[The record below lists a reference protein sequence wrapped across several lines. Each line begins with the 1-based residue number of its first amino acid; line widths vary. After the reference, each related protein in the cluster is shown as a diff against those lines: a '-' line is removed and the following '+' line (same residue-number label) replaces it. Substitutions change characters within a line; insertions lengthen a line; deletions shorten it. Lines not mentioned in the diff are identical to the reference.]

1 MTGAVAMPKPRVEH
15 VEPPSDF
22 SVTRTV
28 SIGRH
33 PLLRVFPGLDCV
45 PPFEQYPAVAAE
57 RRHVA
62 RATSIAIVGGPTWMY
77 VAPHEVPAFAKA
89 VGWKPVTSAS
99 DCIVVGRRHLAK
111 SPAITLY
118 LDILHELFHIFQ
130 RRAGRELWDVSK
142 GYADSPTE
150 LEAYA
155 FAVREARRLGASH
168 RYLREYL
175 EVDWIDRKEHAR
187 LVKNLGIPAR

>member
-1 MTGAVAMPKPRVEH
+1 MAKSGGEH
-15 VEPPSDF
+15 VNPPSEF
-22 SVTRTV
+22 SIAREV

-33 PLLRVFPGLDCV
+33 PLLRVFPGLDQV
-45 PPFEQYPAVAAE
+45 PPFANYPARAAE
-57 RRHVA
+57 RTKVA
-62 RATSIAIVGGPTWMY
+62 RTTSIAIVGGPTWMY

-99 DCIVVGRRHLAK
+99 DCIVVGRRHVSK
-111 SPAITLY
+111 SPAITVY

-130 RRAGRELWDVSK
+130 RRAGRELWDVSR

-155 FAVREARRLGASH
+155 FAVREARRLGASD
-168 RYLREYL
+168 RYLRNYL